1 MSPPNRKT
9 QPPPPPQPPP
19 QPPAQG
25 PPQAPRTRVLL
36 VDDHPV
42 VREGLRAGIGQ
53 APDLEVVGEA
63 DSVSEAL
70 RVIEESRPDLAV
82 VDLSL
87 KDSSGLDLIKDIRVR
102 HPRMLVLV
110 LSMRDETF
118 YAERALRAGARGY
131 IVKEEGCGAVVEAIR
146 KILKGQIY
154 LSERLASKMIGAYVG
169 GAAPGASRVERLT
182 DRELEV
188 FELIG
193 RGLPTREI
201 AENLHLSVKTID
213 AHRENLKRKLGVDS
227 ATALLKQ
234 AIEWLAQRG
243 PG

>member
-9 QPPPPPQPPP
+9 QPPPPAP
-19 QPPAQG
+19 G
-25 PPQAPRTRVLL
+25 PSRAPRTRVLL

-42 VREGLRAGIGQ
+42 VRQGIRAVMSQ
-53 APDLEVVGEA
+53 EPDLEVVGEA
-63 DSVSEAL
+63 ESAAEAL

-87 KDSSGLDLIKDIRVR
+87 KDSSGLDLIKDIRIR
-102 HPRMLVLV
+102 HPRLLVLV
-110 LSMRDETF
+110 LSMRDEAF

-131 IVKEEGCGAVVEAIR
+131 VVKEEGCGVVVEAIR

-154 LSERLASKMIGAYVG
+154 LSDRLASKMIGAYVG
-169 GAAPGASRVERLT
+169 GAAPGASPVERLT

-201 AENLHLSVKTID
+201 ADRLHLSVKTID
-213 AHRENLKRKLGVDS
+213 AHRENLKRKLGLDS

-234 AIEWLAQRG
+234 AIEWVAQRG
-243 PG
+243 GG